1 LGFLPKLS
9 YKGLWMRS
17 VVSSLA
23 APSCRQFL
31 G

>member
-1 LGFLPKLS
+1 
-9 YKGLWMRS
+9 MRS